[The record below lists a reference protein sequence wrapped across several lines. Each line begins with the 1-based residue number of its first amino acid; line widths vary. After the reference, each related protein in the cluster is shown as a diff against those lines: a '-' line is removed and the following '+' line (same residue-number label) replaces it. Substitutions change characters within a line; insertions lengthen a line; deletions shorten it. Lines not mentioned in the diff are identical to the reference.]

1 MGDPVQAIINNE
13 EWRKE
18 KLDFIC
24 SVVSNVDQESL
35 LTELGYCETDE
46 DAEGLMQSLI
56 LLQDKELPP
65 HNDITSQQ
73 RMNGHIPLND
83 IIVRLPEECEE
94 ESIIVPSEEQFRD
107 DHDNEEEAE
116 GSDSDDSCYF
126 TPDIFNSSQ
135 TEQPEAEELAEVVNN
150 VELGNNDSEGT
161 EFAAEMAQAIAES
174 AEMTGAVAQAEAE
187 RTEKE
192 KKR

>member
-65 HNDITSQQ
+65 PPHNDISGQQ
-73 RMNGHIPLND
+73 QMNGHIPLND
-83 IIVRLPEECEE
+83 IIVRLPEEREEE
-94 ESIIVPSEEQFRD
+94 ESVIVPSDDQIRD
-107 DHDNEEEAE
+107 DPDHEAE
-116 GSDSDDSCYF
+116 ASDSDDSCYF

-135 TEQPEAEELAEVVNN
+135 TEQPEADELAEVMNN
-150 VELGNNDSEGT
+150 VEIENN
-161 EFAAEMAQAIAES
+161 
-174 AEMTGAVAQAEAE
+174 E
-187 RTEKE
+187 RKIMRVTVVNLLLK
-192 KKR
+192 